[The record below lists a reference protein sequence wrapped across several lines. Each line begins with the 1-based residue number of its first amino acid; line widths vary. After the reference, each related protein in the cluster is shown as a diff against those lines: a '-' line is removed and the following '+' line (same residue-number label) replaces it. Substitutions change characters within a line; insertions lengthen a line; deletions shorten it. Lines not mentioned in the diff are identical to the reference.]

1 MSKFYKA
8 EEISLVECNGQCKW
22 SLEFSPYRLR
32 QSLVDSDLE
41 RVFRRLLFS
50 FHTKKGIML
59 TEIVF
64 EVASVLT
71 WFKESLKWTPWASS
85 LASK

>member
-1 MSKFYKA
+1 MVKLCKS
-8 EEISLVECNGQCKW
+8 EEISLAEFNGQCKC

-41 RVFRRLLFS
+41 RGFQRLLYS
-50 FHTKKGIML
+50 FDRKIML
-59 TEIVF
+59 TELLF
-64 EVASVLT
+64 QVASALT
-71 WFKESLKWTPWASS
+71 WLKDSLKWTPWASS